1 MSSPAAAPLGS
12 RSVEVNGLTMHVV
25 EAGPADGHPL
35 LLLHGFPETWRSW
48 RHQIPVLAAAGYRVI
63 APDQR
68 GFGRTDA
75 PPRVEDYAVDSLAAD
90 AVGLLR
96 ACGAESAIVIGHDW
110 GAALAWLL
118 ARLEPDAVEAIAG
131 LSVPFTPR
139 PKTPPIATMR
149 AQLGDRFH
157 YLVYFQAPGP
167 ADAELGADARRTLAT
182 WYAPGQA
189 STFLGLPPAE
199 GTGVLDVL
207 GDASIHPR
215 WLEPEALDEAAAE
228 FARTGFTGGLNW
240 YRNLDR
246 NWELTEPIAGA
257 KVTQPAL
264 FVAGAGDAVIQMWPP
279 EHMAG
284 WVADLRG
291 SHLIPGAGHWIQ
303 QEKPAEVNALLLG
316 WLGGL

>member
-1 MSSPAAAPLGS
+1 MTRVATRTVP
-12 RSVEVNGLTMHVV
+12 VNGISMHVA
-25 EAGPADGHPL
+25 EAGPPDGRAV

-48 RHQIPVLAAAGYRVI
+48 RHQIPVLAEAGYRVI

-75 PPRVEDYAVDSLAAD
+75 PPRVEDYAVDSLAGD
-90 AVGLLR
+90 VLGLLG
-96 ACGAESAIVIGHDW
+96 ACGLQSAIVVGHDW
-110 GAALAWLL
+110 GAALTWLL
-118 ARLEPDAVEAIAG
+118 ARLHPDAVEALAA

-139 PKTPPIATMR
+139 PRTPPIAAMR
-149 AQLGDRFH
+149 EQLGDRFH
-157 YLVYFQAPGP
+157 YLVYFQEPGP

-207 GDASIHPR
+207 GDPQVHPR
-215 WLEPEALDEAAAE
+215 WLEPEALEEAAAQ

-240 YRNLDR
+240 YRNMDR
-246 NWELTEPIAGA
+246 NWELIEAVGRE

-264 FVAGAGDAVIQMWPP
+264 FVAGAGDAVIRMWPP
-279 EHMAG
+279 EHMDG
-284 WVADLRG
+284 WVTDLRG
-291 SHLIPGAGHWIQ
+291 SHLIDGAGHWIQ
-303 QEKPAEVNALLLG
+303 QEKPAEVNALLLDYLDG
-316 WLGGL
+316 V